1 MGLFKIGGFSVV
13 YVPFLYRV
21 LLKNATKNERFRTAR
36 PLPVVFDFWHDFS
49 ISFMYGMFQNY
60 CIFARSKSQHHG
72 TQENKESTGEKYDQ
86 TEKEIQVHYWL
97 QGTR

>member
-1 MGLFKIGGFSVV
+1 MSGLEQRGLCR
-13 YVPFLYRV
+13 LY
-21 LLKNATKNERFRTAR
+21 
-36 PLPVVFDFWHDFS
+36 S
-49 ISFMYGMFQNY
+49 IFGTISAFSFMYGMFQNY